1 MEIKYIFKMF
11 IKWLWLIVLVPA
23 IAGAGAYYVS
33 VYKTVPVYEAKATM
47 YILNSLSEARITA
60 AYGDITSAQ
69 NAIKNYGEIIK
80 SKSAIN
86 EALDGLNLTE
96 YSAGRFLGN
105 ISVVFSEKN
114 SFVVGINVKDVD
126 PKLASDMANILSEIF
141 VDKTDML
148 MKMSIIKIL
157 DKAEIPA
164 YPTNDET
171 KKNVSVATMAGII
184 FCVVIIFMVEYA
196 GTVIIKDGK
205 DVQKYLDL
213 PVLATIPNA
222 KYIKTLK

>member
-1 MEIKYIFKMF
+1 MEIKYIFKLF